1 MKQQE
6 GMAEMAH
13 EETRRRTKPHE
24 ETGKSAECWVL
35 GDECCVA
42 IMSLSVFPG
51 ALRAW
56 CSGRATAR
64 SAKVGLALDRCAEIF
79 LRFFRARNTRA
90 QHLAG

>member
-1 MKQQE
+1 VGRE
-6 GMAEMAH
+6 DGPSIY
-13 EETRRRTKPHE
+13 T
-24 ETGKSAECWVL
+24 
-35 GDECCVA
+35 
-42 IMSLSVFPG
+42 G